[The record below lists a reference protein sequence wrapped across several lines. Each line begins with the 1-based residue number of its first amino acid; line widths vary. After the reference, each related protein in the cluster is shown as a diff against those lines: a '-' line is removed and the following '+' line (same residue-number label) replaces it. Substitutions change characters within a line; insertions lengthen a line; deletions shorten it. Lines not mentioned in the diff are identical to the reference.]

1 MSASEQIL
9 NALQIGSWHDM
20 KSDARLEYMQHGKRN
35 KFRLVYIDPEDDLAT
50 RYPNFDLKFSLEERK
65 KMPYTSWVLFP
76 HYHTRP
82 IAALQNFMGKAG
94 ARLYD
99 YRLDKSS
106 YVRLMEDL
114 GLHPQEFTPTEVLR
128 A

>member
-94 ARLYD
+94 ARLMTTD
-99 YRLDKSS
+99 LTKVLMCGSWRIWDSTPRSS
-106 YVRLMEDL
+106 HQLK
-114 GLHPQEFTPTEVLR
+114 F
-128 A
+128 